1 MAVTQDTERGR
12 AAQVELYGE
21 ALGDLVRRV
30 AGSLG
35 LTQSR
40 TATTLGLS
48 PAMLS
53 QLMSGQRVK
62 IGNPAVLERLHALVA
77 LGEQTSAQQLA
88 PTDVDERLDQIRRS
102 AGLMATASTARR
114 QAVAHE
120 VVAVQAVVRAAASTA
135 QIEAAAE
142 ALEADHPRLAELLR
156 VYGAGPTDTAV
167 AHFERTRHRRS

>member
-1 MAVTQDTERGR
+1 MAVTQDPERGR
-12 AAQVELYGE
+12 AAQVEMYGE

-30 AGSLG
+30 AGRLG

-40 TATTLGLS
+40 TATILGLS

-77 LGEQTSAQQLA
+77 LGDATSSEQLD
-88 PTDVDERLDQIRRS
+88 PGDLGERLEAIRRS

-114 QAVAHE
+114 QAAAQE
-120 VVAVQAVVRAAASTA
+120 VVAVQALLRAVASAGEIEVAA
-135 QIEAAAE
+135 QV
-142 ALEADHPRLAELLR
+142 LQADHPRLGEFLR
-156 VYGAGPTDTAV
+156 VYGAGPTEVAV
-167 AHFERTRHRRS
+167 AHFERMRHGGS